1 MLAPTWRAALSAPR
15 KSCGM
20 TKALAPEQVRINVL
34 LSGALLRLFVAV
46 SGRCFFC
53 NELVQIVAVRSVGT
67 ERPFIKKAFD
77 AAPKANLI
85 GMFLIADWP
94 AHLAVPA
101 TSEHEHRS
109 ACNAGRH

>member
-1 MLAPTWRAALSAPR
+1 MLAPTWRAAPSAER
-15 KSCGM
+15 KSCSM
-20 TKALAPEQVRINVL
+20 TKALVRINAL
-34 LSGALLRLFVAV
+34 LSGALLRLFLAV

-85 GMFLIADWP
+85 GMFLIADRP

-101 TSEHEHRS
+101 TSEHEHCS
-109 ACNAGRH
+109 PCNAGRH

>member
-20 TKALAPEQVRINVL
+20 TKALAPEEVRINVL
-34 LSGALLRLFVAV
+34 LSGALLRLFLAV

-67 ERPFIKKAFD
+67 ERPFIKKTFD

-85 GMFLIADWP
+85 GMFLIADRP

-109 ACNAGRH
+109 PCNAGRH

>member
-1 MLAPTWRAALSAPR
+1 
-15 KSCGM
+15 M

-53 NELVQIVAVRSVGT
+53 NELVQIVAIRPVGT
-67 ERPFIKKAFD
+67 ERPFIKKTFD

-109 ACNAGRH
+109 PCNAGRH